1 MQAKEILDRARD
13 TMTVQRVFGEPIRDG
28 DTIFVPVARVAG
40 GAGAGT
46 GQNDDGGGGFGMN
59 AKGIGVFEI
68 RNGTATYKPAID
80 VNRVIMGGQII
91 AVVLILVVGS
101 IIRAKVRS
109 GD

>member
-13 TMTVQRVFGEPIRDG
+13 TMSVQRVFGEPIRDG
-28 DTIFVPVARVAG
+28 DLTVVPVARIAG
-40 GAGAGT
+40 GAGAGS

-59 AKGIGVFEI
+59 AQAIGVFEI
-68 RNGTATYKPAID
+68 RNGTATYKPAVD

-101 IIRAKVRS
+101 IIRARVRS
-109 GD
+109 DD